1 MQPINKA
8 IILFSLFFICFGA
21 KAQTAYFS
29 DSTRISLLVSSP
41 GSELYT
47 AFGHSAIRV
56 TDYKRGLDWVFNYGV
71 FDFDTP
77 NFYSKFVRGKL
88 LYKLAIQEFPSYWAS
103 YTGSQQ
109 LVTEQVLQLEE
120 QQQQAFLT
128 SLMENYKPE
137 NRYYLYDFF
146 YDNCATRIR
155 DIVEE
160 VADGRL
166 VIPQQSTSG
175 GPTFRDLLHY
185 HVGTR
190 YWTSFGI
197 DILLGLE
204 ADKIADFRD
213 QMFLPEFLSRNL
225 GEYEVKR
232 GSSTEQ
238 VLSEPEVLMEKGPEP
253 PRLNWFLRPV
263 FVMSL
268 ICLVLL
274 VLSIRVS
281 KKQQRRLDRVLFIV
295 LGLCGFF
302 ILFMWFGTD
311 HIATERN
318 MNLMW
323 LNPLYLVFAFLLSKP
338 KHSLYKVLKWILFI
352 GNFLLLVNFMW
363 WPQYVHPAFLP
374 VIGLSI
380 VRVVSYINIR
390 G

>member
-1 MQPINKA
+1 MQPIYKA
-8 IILFSLFFICFGA
+8 ILFFLFLSA
-21 KAQTAYFS
+21 SMSTQAQSAYFS

-77 NFYSKFVRGKL
+77 NFYAKFVRGKL

-109 LVTEQVLQLEE
+109 LVTEQVLQLDSN
-120 QQQQAFLT
+120 QQQAFLNR
-128 SLMENYKPE
+128 LMENYKPE

-166 VIPQQSTSG
+166 ITPEQSTADA
-175 GPTFRDLLHY
+175 PVFRDLLHY
-185 HVGTR
+185 YVGTR
-190 YWTSFGI
+190 YWISFGI

-204 ADKIADFRD
+204 ADKMADFRD

-225 GEYEVKR
+225 GEYQVKKD
-232 GSSTEQ
+232 GSVDK
-238 VLSEPEVLMEKGPEP
+238 VLSEPAVLMEKGPEP
-253 PRLNWFLRPV
+253 ARLNWFLRPV

-268 ICLVLL
+268 VCLVLL
-274 VLSIRVS
+274 ILSIS
-281 KKQQRRLDRVLFIV
+281 FNKKQQRRLDRVLFVV

-302 ILFMWFGTD
+302 LLFMWFGTD

-323 LNPLYLVFAFLLSKP
+323 LNPFYLVFAFLLHQP
-338 KHSLYKVLKWILFI
+338 KHSLHKVLKWILFI
-352 GNFLLLVNFMW
+352 GNFLVLVNFMW
-363 WPQYVHPAFLP
+363 WPQYIHPAFLP
-374 VIGLSI
+374 IIGLSI
-380 VRVVSYINIR
+380 VRVVDYIKIR

>member
-1 MQPINKA
+1 MQPIYKA
-8 IILFSLFFICFGA
+8 ILLFLFLSVSMGV
-21 KAQTAYFS
+21 KAQSAYFS

-56 TDYKRGLDWVFNYGV
+56 TDYKRDIDWVFNYGV

-88 LYKLAIQEFPSYWAS
+88 LYKLAIQEFPSYWRS

-109 LVTEQVLQLEE
+109 LVTEQVFQLNGI
-120 QQQQAFLT
+120 QKQDFLRF
-128 SLMENYKPE
+128 LMENYKPE

-160 VADGRL
+160 VTTEDL
-166 VIPQQSTSG
+166 MIPKSATAKD
-175 GPTFRDLLHY
+175 PAFRDLLHY
-185 HVGTR
+185 FVGKR

-204 ADKIADFRD
+204 ADKVADLRH
-213 QMFLPEFLSRNL
+213 QMFLPEFLSKNL
-225 GEYEVKR
+225 GEYQLEKENGVER
-232 GSSTEQ
+232 
-238 VLSEPEVLMEKGPEP
+238 VLSEPVVLMEEGPEQP
-253 PRLNWFLRPV
+253 LLNWFLRPV

-268 ICLVLL
+268 ICLLL
-274 VLSIRVS
+274 LLASIKLS
-281 KKQQRRLDRVLFIV
+281 KKGRRNLDRILFIV

-311 HIATERN
+311 HIATKRN
-318 MNLMW
+318 LNLVW
-323 LNPLYLVFAFLLSKP
+323 LNPLYLIFAFVLSRPKLLLHKI
-338 KHSLYKVLKWILFI
+338 LKWV
-352 GNFLLLVNFMW
+352 LLVCNLALLVGFAW

-380 VRVVSYINIR
+380 FRVVDYIKIR